1 MISLD
6 EYKIYIDRFTY
17 SQKELDILYGV
28 NKEANRNSLNKLL
41 DKTIE
46 LGDACNTAKLLNSF
60 STPRMDH

>member
-1 MISLD
+1 
-6 EYKIYIDRFTY
+6 
-17 SQKELDILYGV
+17 
-28 NKEANRNSLNKLL
+28 LNKLL